1 MTTAPNVTDATR
13 QAARGKIRHAA
24 ECHPTAAN
32 YVETRGV
39 RGDAL
44 LRCTSCRRFYVMA
57 PAPRVATPRPV
68 AAPVAPVMAE
78 PVPVAPEPDG
88 GPQDATPADVEA
100 AANIPHHAG
109 CTATAWRV
117 TDARRDRL
125 VTCSGCGR
133 FAKAGPSAALGELTD
148 ELTDAPPPIL
158 SRWRCREH
166 PENPVSWRGTG
177 CPACDADH
185 RQRQQARER
194 SARDARRATLDR
206 NTTTSTT
213 DGRK

>member
-1 MTTAPNVTDATR
+1 MTTAPKVTDAMR

-24 ECHPTAAN
+24 ECHPTAAD
-32 YVETRGV
+32 YVETRGA

-88 GPQDATPADVEA
+88 GPQDATGRRGVAGQ
-100 AANIPHHAG
+100 IPHHAG

-117 TDARRDRL
+117 TDARTDRL
-125 VTCSGCGR
+125 VTCQGCGR
-133 FAKAGPSAALGELTD
+133 FAKSGLSAAG
-148 ELTDAPPPIL
+148 
-158 SRWRCREH
+158 
-166 PENPVSWRGTG
+166 
-177 CPACDADH
+177 
-185 RQRQQARER
+185 
-194 SARDARRATLDR
+194 RRTP
-206 NTTTSTT
+206 
-213 DGRK
+213 G

>member
-1 MTTAPNVTDATR
+1 MTTAPKVTDAMR

-68 AAPVAPVMAE
+68 AAPVAPERDEA
-78 PVPVAPEPDG
+78 
-88 GPQDATPADVEA
+88 PQDATPADVDA

-109 CTATAWRV
+109 CTATHWRV
-117 TDARRDRL
+117 TDARKDRL

-133 FAKAGPSAALGELTD
+133 FAKAGPSAAPAELTD

-158 SRWRCREH
+158 SRYRCREH

-185 RQRQQARER
+185 RRRQQARER